1 MNLKNLVAVSAA
13 AMAFS
18 ANAAL
23 FVTSSTSTGANTGR
37 TVGGTYPNANSVPPG
52 NNFGAA
58 VFIFTPSVSGTLN
71 SVGIFDASSDGFAPV
86 GTGGFNVQ
94 VWQNTTGVQG
104 TSLASFA
111 FNGSNNGTLAGVGNE
126 WRTQSSSLS
135 LTAGTAY
142 AISIS
147 ADSSPALSYYFGF
160 NPAPYDNQ
168 DLGHV
173 GTAGVSATYA
183 PVFSS
188 TPTVVF
194 RTTAPGEGTDIFSTT
209 GAVGTSADFRIAT
222 GDFTAVPEPS
232 TYALVAGAGLA
243 GFGLW
248 RRRSTKA

>member
-1 MNLKNLVAVSAA
+1 
-13 AMAFS
+13 MAFS

-23 FVTSSTSTGANTGR
+23 FVTSSTSTGANVGR
-37 TVGGTYPNANSVPPG
+37 TVGGSYPSANNVSPG

-58 VFIFTPSVSGTLN
+58 VFIFSPSVSGTLN
-71 SVGIFDASSDGFAPV
+71 SVGIFDAASDGFV
-86 GTGGFNVQ
+86 GTAQGSFNVT
-94 VWQNTTGVQG
+94 VWERTSGSQG
-104 TSLASFA
+104 TSLGNFSFHS
-111 FNGSNNGTLAGVGNE
+111 GDNGTLAGAGNE
-126 WRTQSSSLS
+126 WRTQAASLS
-135 LTAGTAY
+135 LTAGTTY
-142 AISIS
+142 AISIN
-147 ADSSPALSYYFGF
+147 ADNEHPDVSYYFGF
-160 NPAPYDNQ
+160 GDPYNQ

-183 PVFSS
+183 PVFSA

-194 RTTAPGEGTDIFSTT
+194 RTSAPAGADIFNMT
-209 GAVGTSADFRIAT
+209 GAVATSSDFRIAT

>member
-1 MNLKNLVAVSAA
+1 
-13 AMAFS
+13 MAFS

-23 FVTSSTSTGANTGR
+23 FVTSSTSTGANVGR
-37 TVGGTYPNANSVPPG
+37 TVGGSYPSANSVSGG

-58 VFIFTPSVSGTLN
+58 VLIFSPSVSGTLN
-71 SVGIFDASSDGFAPV
+71 SVGIFDAASDGFV
-86 GTGGFNVQ
+86 GTAQGSFNVT
-94 VWQNTTGVQG
+94 VWERTSGSQG
-104 TSLASFA
+104 TSLGNFSFHS
-111 FNGSNNGTLAGVGNE
+111 GDNGTLAGAGNE
-126 WRTQSSSLS
+126 WRTQAASLS
-135 LTAGTAY
+135 LTAGTDY

-147 ADSSPALSYYFGF
+147 ASTDPSVSYYFGF
-160 NPAPYDNQ
+160 GDPFNQ

-173 GTAGVSATYA
+173 STAGVSATYA
-183 PVFSS
+183 PVFSA

-194 RTTAPGEGTDIFSTT
+194 RTSAPAGADIFDVT
-209 GAVGTSADFRIAT
+209 GAVATSSDFRIAT

>member
-1 MNLKNLVAVSAA
+1 
-13 AMAFS
+13 MAFS

-23 FVTSSTSTGANTGR
+23 FVTSSATTGANVGR
-37 TVGGTYPNANSVPPG
+37 TVGGTYPSANNVPPG

-71 SVGIFDASSDGFAPV
+71 SVGIFDAASNGFAAP
-86 GTGGFNVQ
+86 GFGFNVQ
-94 VWQNTTGVQG
+94 VWQNTTGVEG
-104 TSLASFA
+104 SSLASFT
-111 FNGSNNGTLAGVGNE
+111 FNSASNGTLVGEGSE
-126 WRTQSSSLS
+126 WRTQSSSLP
-135 LTAGTAY
+135 LTAGTSY
-142 AISIS
+142 AISIAAQS
-147 ADSSPALSYYFGF
+147 NPDVSYYFGF
-160 NPAPYDNQ
+160 GGDFDH

-194 RTTAPGEGTDIFSTT
+194 RTSAPAGENIFSLA
-209 GAVGTSADFRIAT
+209 GAVTTSSDFRIAT

>member
-1 MNLKNLVAVSAA
+1 
-13 AMAFS
+13 MAFS

-23 FVTSSTSTGANTGR
+23 FVTSSATAGANVGR
-37 TVGGTYPNANSVPPG
+37 TTQGVYPSANVVGAG

-58 VFIFTPSVSGTLN
+58 VFIFNPSVSGTLN
-71 SVGIFDASSDGFAPV
+71 SVGIFDAASDGFV
-86 GTGGFNVQ
+86 GTGQGSFNVT
-94 VWQNTTGVQG
+94 VWERTTGDQG
-104 TSLASFA
+104 SSLGSYA
-111 FNGSNNGTLAGVGNE
+111 FHSGNNGTLAGAGNE
-126 WRTQSSSLS
+126 WRTQPAGLS
-135 LTAGTAY
+135 LTAGTDY

-147 ADSSPALSYYFGF
+147 ASTDASVSYYFGF
-160 NPAPYDNQ
+160 GGEFNQ

-194 RTTAPGEGTDIFSTT
+194 RTSAPASVDIFSLA
-209 GAVGTSADFRIAT
+209 GAVTTSSEFRIAT